1 MDTTFDN
8 FNTNS
13 DITITN
19 ALIEEISLQNEALVL
34 TVSYENCVN
43 CNRVEEILRIVVSNN
58 TNIIDE
64 NGRRIPSSKLRVGM
78 TINAIVSSAM
88 TRSIPPQANAS
99 QIQIVSSPLID
110 DITTGR
116 IVDIDRQNRS
126 FTLISGNNLSSIIRF
141 NVPENTPIFNREGR
155 PINFS
160 RLLSGMLIWVRHA
173 SFMTASIPPQTTAF
187 EIRVQ

>member
-1 MDTTFDN
+1 MD
-8 FNTNS
+8 TNS

-19 ALIEEISLQNEALVL
+19 ALIEEISLQNDALVL
-34 TVSYENCVN
+34 TVSYENCVS

-64 NGRRIPSSKLRVGM
+64 NGRQLPSSELMVGM
-78 TINAIVSSAM
+78 TINATVSPAM
-88 TRSIPPQANAS
+88 TRSIPPQTTAS
-99 QIQIVSSPLID
+99 QIQIVSSPLMD

-141 NVPENTPIFNREGR
+141 NVPDNTPIFNSSGR

-160 RLLSGMLIWVRHA
+160 RLLPGMLVWVRHA
-173 SFMTASIPPQTTAF
+173 SFMTASIPPQTTAY